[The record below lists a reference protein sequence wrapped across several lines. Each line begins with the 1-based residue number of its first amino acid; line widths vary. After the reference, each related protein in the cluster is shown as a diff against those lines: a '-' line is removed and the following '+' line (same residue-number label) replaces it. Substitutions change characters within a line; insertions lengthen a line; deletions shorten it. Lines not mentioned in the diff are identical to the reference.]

1 MEGREIIPKA
11 AGRKKNPEKME
22 KYWEMVK
29 ESLLKM
35 TSSLS

>member
-1 MEGREIIPKA
+1 MEGREIIQKQLDEN
-11 AGRKKNPEKME
+11 KTTEKIE